1 MTDRLSANIKGYLA
15 LVQGYWASLQ
25 TMSLKE
31 TYPNFDLKEVF
42 EQTVAIQR
50 GMVMIAVDSGKEL
63 FEKGLEN
70 VTPSIENA
78 TKNVSQTVKK
88 AYENVSTIVALN
100 LTTLALQILGFMTSI
115 FPLTL
120 VALKIFRKGY
130 EKVFAKMERNV
141 PLQILN
147 DPKWFGSEGFIQVT
161 PEVKIHYVEKGDRN
175 KPLMLFLHGFPE
187 FWFSWRFQLEHFSKD
202 YHCVAIDM
210 RGYNFSDK
218 PEGIRQYGLDQLC
231 SDVKAVIEGMI
242 YHLPH
247 VDFFTTSFFP
257 IHRHGQKRMHSCG
270 TRLGWLSW
278 IRLLCYLS

>member
-1 MTDRLSANIKGYLA
+1 MIRNLVIQFLGFLTSVFPLLQVLITTIKKGYVHTKERKEQPLI
-15 LVQGYWASLQ
+15 
-25 TMSLKE
+25 LKDKRWNGNE
-31 TYPNFDLKEVF
+31 GFV
-42 EQTVAIQR
+42 R
-50 GMVMIAVDSGKEL
+50 
-63 FEKGLEN
+63 
-70 VTPSIENA
+70 VTP
-78 TKNVSQTVKK
+78 
-88 AYENVSTIVALN
+88 
-100 LTTLALQILGFMTSI
+100 G
-115 FPLTL
+115 
-120 VALKIFRKGY
+120 
-130 EKVFAKMERNV
+130 
-141 PLQILN
+141 
-147 DPKWFGSEGFIQVT
+147 
-161 PEVKIHYVEKGDRN
+161 VKIHYVEKGDRS